1 MVKKPIMTFNDS
13 WPWALLMTFVLGASV
28 QAIRYAEAHGFD
40 KTGFLV
46 LGITVAVF
54 VAITVLRYI
63 LRGIQIEA
71 WNNAYQ
77 TKLGTAIMP
86 NGVTGVSYAN
96 VEKVVDDAIV
106 YWAAWAPANI
116 GISIKSA
123 TALMTTAFSGATIAI
138 SPKIIVAGNQS
149 WSGKFLGIQ
158 EDQNIYVVYD
168 KKIVADET
176 TFLGLL
182 RHEVSHLCL
191 TALAVDPGVG
201 GSNQHA
207 IFAKTGY
214 C

>member
-1 MVKKPIMTFNDS
+1 MVKKKTLEFNDS

-86 NGVTGVSYAN
+86 NGVTGISYA
-96 VEKVVDDAIV
+96 VFCLKKEHATV
-106 YWAAWAPANI
+106 YCAAWASANI

-123 TALMTTAFSGATIAI
+123 TALM
-138 SPKIIVAGNQS
+138 
-149 WSGKFLGIQ
+149 
-158 EDQNIYVVYD
+158 
-168 KKIVADET
+168 
-176 TFLGLL
+176 
-182 RHEVSHLCL
+182 R
-191 TALAVDPGVG
+191 
-201 GSNQHA
+201 
-207 IFAKTGY
+207 
-214 C
+214 